1 MAKRK
6 RIKLDDRKI
15 PPYTKG
21 EEVFNMVTHIVG
33 GGIGVAATAL
43 CVVFAAIHG
52 NVYGVIGSAIFGAM
66 MIILYTMSS
75 LYHGLSP
82 KLKAK
87 KVFQIFDHCSIFLL
101 IAGTYTPI
109 ALVSLREYNPFLG
122 WGIFGFVWAVAI
134 LGVVLNSIDL
144 EKYKIFSMISYL
156 GLGWCIVL
164 AGKVTFEALGLVA
177 FIFLLLGGVSY
188 TIGACFFAF
197 KKKYMHS
204 IFHIFVDIG
213 SVLHVLC
220 ILLFVI

>member
-1 MAKRK
+1 M
-6 RIKLDDRKI
+6 
-15 PPYTKG
+15 T
-21 EEVFNMVTHIVG
+21 THIVG
-33 GGIGVAATAL
+33 GGIGIASTVL
-43 CVVFAAIHG
+43 CVVFAAISK
-52 NVYGVIGSAIFGAM
+52 NVYGVIGSAIFGAT

-87 KVFQIFDHCSIFLL
+87 KVFQIFDHCAIFLL

-109 ALVSLREYNPFLG
+109 SLVSLREYNAFLG

-134 LGVVLNSIDL
+134 LGIVLNSIDL

-156 GLGWCIVL
+156 GLGWCIIL
-164 AGKVTFEALGLVA
+164 AGKATFDAIGLLA

-188 TIGACFFAF
+188 TIGVFFFVF

-213 SVLHVLC
+213 SLMHTFCVLFYI
-220 ILLFVI
+220 ILDF

>member
-1 MAKRK
+1 
-6 RIKLDDRKI
+6 
-15 PPYTKG
+15 
-21 EEVFNMVTHIVG
+21 
-33 GGIGVAATAL
+33 
-43 CVVFAAIHG
+43 
-52 NVYGVIGSAIFGAM
+52 
-66 MIILYTMSS
+66 MSS

-177 FIFLLLGGVSY
+177 FIFLLLGGISY
-188 TIGACFFAF
+188 TVGVFFFAF

-220 ILLFVI
+220 ILLFVV